1 MNKAILWNAVLIE
14 IFAAV
19 VIIGLRQ
26 QTFVSEEI
34 KLDCICRM
42 EVREVIG
49 NRGEEKRYHNSS
61 SMNGKKVLHCY

>member
-1 MNKAILWNAVLIE
+1 MNKAILWSVVLIE

-49 NRGEEKRYHNSS
+49 NSEER
-61 SMNGKKVLHCY
+61 KKGITTPAA

>member
-26 QTFVSEEI
+26 QTFDSEEI

-49 NRGEEKRYHNSS
+49 N
-61 SMNGKKVLHCY
+61 